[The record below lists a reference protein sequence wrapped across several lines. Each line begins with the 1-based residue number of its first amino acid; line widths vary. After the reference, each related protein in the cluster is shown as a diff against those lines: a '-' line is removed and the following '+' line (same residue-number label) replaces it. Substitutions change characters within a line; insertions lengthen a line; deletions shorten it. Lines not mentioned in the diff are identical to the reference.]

1 MSEEPVSLY
10 ILLLILCLV
19 LSAFFSGSE
28 ATLLSLQRIR
38 LQGLLHRRVPGARRV
53 ARMVEHPEQFL
64 PTILLGNNL
73 VNTAAAVLGTA
84 IALAWIASEGQAVVA
99 ATAAVTLMLLIFGE
113 VVPKTIG
120 VRHAERTSFLVVPPL
135 EMIRRLLFPL
145 VWLLQLLSR
154 SAAKLFGGEAWQQT
168 VTEEELKLMISMGRA
183 AGTVESQE
191 AEMLEK
197 VFHFGDREVREIMT
211 PRTEVVW
218 VERGMSLEAF
228 LDLYTR
234 YPYSRFPIY
243 EGSMDNVVGILSV
256 KDVLRA
262 VAENRLRPEDEVTTL
277 SRNALFVP
285 ETKPVS
291 ELLQEFQALKNNMAV
306 IVDEF
311 GGVDGVA
318 TLTQLLEVVMGPLEA
333 QEGMPEEEEFKALN
347 ENTFEVDGGAHLD
360 EVNEKLGLVLPVG
373 EYETIAG
380 FILDRLGH
388 IPAEGESWESEGVSL
403 VVTLMQGVK
412 IEKIRVTRA
421 VPTAQPED
429 Q

>member
-84 IALAWIASEGQAVVA
+84 IALAWITSEGQAVVA
-99 ATAAVTLMLLIFGE
+99 ATAAVTVMLLIFGE

-120 VRHAERTSFLVVPPL
+120 VHHAERTSLLVVPPL

-154 SAAKLFGGEAWQQT
+154 SAAKLFGGEAWRQT

-183 AGTVESQE
+183 AGTVEIQE

-243 EGSMDNVVGILSV
+243 EGSMDNVVGVLSV

-285 ETKPVS
+285 ETKSVS

-388 IPAEGESWESEGVSL
+388 IPAEGEMWESEGVSL

-412 IEKIRVTRA
+412 IEKIRVTRP